1 LVTSAPFRLEQ
12 PALAA
17 ASAIIMHEGVPSN
30 EHARFDSSLFS
41 VALLHDQVL
50 NTYRLPEAFARTGER
65 LDVCAQ
71 RSAEAAFDIT
81 CTDSQY
87 PQWWAL

>member
-1 LVTSAPFRLEQ
+1 
-12 PALAA
+12 
-17 ASAIIMHEGVPSN
+17 MHEGLPGN

-41 VALLHDQVL
+41 VALVHDELL

-71 RSAEAAFDIT
+71 RSADAAFDISR
-81 CTDSQY
+81 TDTLPPRVASVL
-87 PQWWAL
+87 A